1 MFMLSKE
8 ELQKLGAEN
17 TTREIRQQ
25 PELWHETF
33 DRYQE
38 TVADLDRLFTD
49 AKQHAGE
56 RVKEIRTSL
65 FFKVLVRPISLLRQ
79 KNT

>member
-1 MFMLSKE
+1 MFMFSKE
-8 ELQKLGAEN
+8 ELRKLGAEN

-38 TVADLDRLFTD
+38 TVADLDRLLRMRNNMLESDQSESFL
-49 AKQHAGE
+49 QGPE
-56 RVKEIRTSL
+56 PRNMWEIH
-65 FFKVLVRPISLLRQ
+65 
-79 KNT
+79 

>member
-1 MFMLSKE
+1 MFMFSKE
-8 ELQKLGAEN
+8 ELRKLGAEN

-56 RVKEIRTSL
+56 RPIRVIFTGPEPRNMWEIH
-65 FFKVLVRPISLLRQ
+65 
-79 KNT
+79 

>member
-49 AKQHAGE
+49 SETTCWRATDPRHFYRG
-56 RVKEIRTSL
+56 RNLSICGGYTNSVSY
-65 FFKVLVRPISLLRQ
+65 
-79 KNT
+79 

>member
-56 RVKEIRTSL
+56 RPIRVILQGRNLSICGGYTNS
-65 FFKVLVRPISLLRQ
+65 VSY
-79 KNT
+79 

>member
-56 RVKEIRTSL
+56 
-65 FFKVLVRPISLLRQ
+65 
-79 KNT
+79 

>member
-1 MFMLSKE
+1 MFMFSKE
-8 ELQKLGAEN
+8 ELRKLGAEN

-56 RVKEIRTSL
+56 RPIRVILQGPEPRNMWEIH
-65 FFKVLVRPISLLRQ
+65 
-79 KNT
+79 